1 VSVLLKA
8 VSMLLKV
15 VSVLL
20 KTVSVLVQAVRMI
33 IKPGAAFKGPWSFS
47 NVHEKPSPGLKCAGK
62 GCQCLYRPWECQ

>member
-1 VSVLLKA
+1 MSVLLKA

-47 NVHEKPSPGLKCAGK
+47 NVHEKPSPGL
-62 GCQCLYRPWECQ
+62 